1 MHVSEAVA
9 ARKSVRAFLDRPV
22 PEDLLREL
30 LTKASRAPSGGNLQ
44 PSSFQIPQQVLRGCS
59 GKLCGFHGLHFRKS
73 PLHPWFEKKDL
84 PREGNF

>member
-44 PSSFQIPQQVLRGCS
+44 PWRVFVLNGES
-59 GKLCGFHGLHFRKS
+59 MPKFLQHLGLEDYLLGSCR
-73 PLHPWFEKKDL
+73 L
-84 PREGNF
+84 

>member
-44 PSSFQIPQQVLRGCS
+44 PWRVCA
-59 GKLCGFHGLHFRKS
+59 
-73 PLHPWFEKKDL
+73 
-84 PREGNF
+84 

>member
-30 LTKASRAPSGGNLQ
+30 LTKASPSPFWRQSTALAR
-44 PSSFQIPQQVLRGCS
+44 VCA
-59 GKLCGFHGLHFRKS
+59 
-73 PLHPWFEKKDL
+73 
-84 PREGNF
+84 